1 MKEDT
6 MKQHDVHGAGARH
19 LLVTASVCLC
29 LLATA
34 GAGEKPAAPELVS
47 VTGEHVILEA
57 SSGNLKH
64 LKDPKAWVAKLDAA
78 YLAYKDLVG
87 ATPYKGR
94 KITVREVARY
104 PGGWA
109 VAGNPIKWHKPYLK
123 PTFLQIN
130 KGDWSFG
137 ILHELGHDFDMDY
150 SWVWEAEFF
159 ANLKMA
165 YVAEKLKIKVHQR
178 KWYDYAKKDGPRLE
192 DYYRM
197 MARKQGAGEV
207 VENWFRHNDPS
218 VHHFLQIKKK
228 IGWEPFKATFREF
241 AKLNRKD
248 IPRDAAKKFN
258 LFAHYLG
265 RFSKQDLSADFIRR
279 GFPVIK
285 IQKGDY
291 LAGLNALGQ
300 RLALKTHRGVKGRDL
315 RFECRL
321 VEKRVFKKGLS
332 TYSRSD
338 ITFDLEGRYES
349 FEAQVGVDT
358 RVKGYGSVT
367 FDVWLDGKRQFQSG
381 KLTGKDIA
389 RRIKLSVAGIKK
401 LRLIVGDAGDGHSSD
416 WADWADAKLIRKD
429 GGVTFLSDIKPV
441 KAKAERGMKIDRA
454 MNGGPL
460 SLEVPSAI
468 KAKLTARLGKQEFT
482 LKGPDKKGSYWTTIS
497 GLKRGRHAL
506 YVTAELADGTYVLH
520 GTAIIKM

>member
-1 MKEDT
+1 
-6 MKQHDVHGAGARH
+6 MKQHDCSGQRSWPLCLAAWVG
-19 LLVTASVCLC
+19 LC

-34 GAGEKPAAPELVS
+34 GAGEQPDGPKLFL

-57 SSGNLKH
+57 SPGNLKH
-64 LKDPKAWVAKLDAA
+64 LKDPKAWMDKLDAA

-87 ATPYKGR
+87 GTPYKGR

-123 PTFLQIN
+123 RAFMQIN

-150 SWVWEAEFF
+150 RWVWEAEFF

-178 KWYDYAKKDGPRLE
+178 NWYDYAKEDGPRLE

-218 VHHFLQIKKK
+218 VHHFLEIKEK

-248 IPRDAAKKFN
+248 IPPDPAKKFN
-258 LFAHYLG
+258 LFARYLSK
-265 RFSKQDLSADFIRR
+265 FSKKDLSADFIKR
-279 GFPVIK
+279 GFLIIEVR
-285 IQKGDY
+285 KGEY
-291 LAGLNALGQ
+291 LARINALKQ
-300 RLALKTHRGVKGRDL
+300 RLALKSHRGVKGRDL
-315 RFECRL
+315 RFECQL
-321 VEKRVFKKGLS
+321 VEKQVFKKGLG
-332 TYSRSD
+332 THSRSE
-338 ITFDLEGRYES
+338 ITFDLEGKYQS
-349 FEAQVGVDT
+349 FETQIGVDT
-358 RVKGYGSVT
+358 GSNGFGSVT
-367 FDVWLDGKRQFQSG
+367 FEVWLDGKKQFQSG
-381 KLTGKDIA
+381 KITGNDIA
-389 RRIKLSVAGIKK
+389 RKVKLSVAGVKK
-401 LRLIVGDAGDGHSSD
+401 LRLLVGDAGDGKSSD
-416 WADWADAKLIRKD
+416 WGVWADAKLIKK
-429 GGVTFLSDIKPV
+429 GGGFTFLSDIKPL
-441 KAKAERGMKIDRA
+441 KAKQGWGRLGIDRSVS
-454 MNGGPL
+454 GRPL
-460 SLEVPSAI
+460 GLEVPSDT
-468 KAKLTARLGKQEFT
+468 KAKLTARLGKREFV
-482 LKGPDKKGSYWTTIS
+482 LKGPDQKGAYWTTIS
-497 GLKRGRHAL
+497 DLKPGRHAV
-506 YVTAELADGTYVLH
+506 YVTAELAGGTYVLH